1 MNTQVLAADRSAPS
15 IDDAILA
22 ARKKFPAG
30 PRSGGGAVALDSD
43 AGARHIF
50 GAFGVHWKID
60 SADSGGRFSVV
71 HHPIAPRSL
80 VAPLHR
86 HHSEDEY
93 SYVLTGKLG
102 ALLGD
107 EVVTA
112 GPGTWVFKPREQWH
126 TFWNAGDTPCE
137 IIEVI
142 SPGGFEDFFRE
153 LTTAWG
159 NPERMSALGAKYQL
173 DFDFESVPRLC
184 ERFGLTVSKI
194 AN

>member
-1 MNTQVLAADRSAPS
+1 MKTSATSAVLSRNAADH
-15 IDDAILA
+15 LVVA
-22 ARKKFPAG
+22 ARQKFPAG
-30 PRSGGGAVALDSD
+30 ARPPGAAVALDAD
-43 AGARHIF
+43 AGARHIY

-60 SADSGGRFSVV
+60 SADSDGRFSVV
-71 HHPIAPRSL
+71 HHPIARRSL

-86 HHSEDEY
+86 HHREDEY

-137 IIEVI
+137 IIEII

-153 LTTAWG
+153 LTAAWG
-159 NPERMSALGAKYQL
+159 NPEQMGALGAKYEL
-173 DFDFESVPRLC
+173 DFDFESVPKLC
-184 ERFGLTVSKI
+184 ARFGLTMAKV